1 MFFFPDSFQ
10 VKIDLHKPNISNFYW
25 STINKQVKYT
35 YVNNKSSNN
44 SNSSSSNYNNIIAV
58 NNDNFYASQLPFNG
72 LEWILGSNR
81 FQINI

>member
-1 MFFFPDSFQ
+1 M
-10 VKIDLHKPNISNFYW
+10 
-25 STINKQVKYT
+25 KYT